1 MAAMSELVVNK
12 ATLKCTMALP
22 PGTSTFVV
30 LPTPLVTAG
39 GMPVATI
46 MDNKP
51 MANIPPFGM
60 CKSQLNPATA
70 AATAAALGT
79 PTPGACTPVIPA
91 PWAPGSPTVMVGN
104 KPALTSNSK
113 CMCTA
118 GGTISVDKPG
128 QKSTT
133 TK

>member
-1 MAAMSELVVNK
+1 MSEIVVNG
-12 ATLKCTMALP
+12 AMLACTMAMP
-22 PGTSTFVV
+22 PGTSTFAV
-30 LPTPLVTAG
+30 LPTTFVNAEGKPA
-39 GMPVATI
+39 ATI

-79 PTPGACTPVIPA
+79 PTPGPCTPIIPA
-91 PWAPGSPTVMVGN
+91 PWAPGSSTVMVGN
-104 KPALTSNSK
+104 KPALTSSSS

-118 GGTISVDKPG
+118 GGTISIKNAG
-128 QKSTT
+128 QKSTS